1 MLRPTIHAVIYF
13 FIHAVILFGAAGRID
28 WLMAWLYFFIHAAS
42 AVFLFRLGDTE
53 MIQIRSSKEEGVK
66 RWDKV
71 LVVISV
77 VLFSP
82 VTFFIAGL
90 DYGRFH
96 WTPPLPIAVQMVA
109 LLFFAFGMFFSTWA
123 MVVNKFFVKFIRIQS
138 DRNHSVVTHGPY
150 KYVRHPGYTGAVFS
164 IIALPIAFGSLW
176 ALIPAVL
183 GLSLLVIRTYFEDQ
197 ILQNELEGYKEYAFN
212 VRWRLLPG
220 IW

>member
-1 MLRPTIHAVIYF
+1 MLRPTIHAIIYF
-13 FIHAVILFGAAGRID
+13 FIHAVILFGSAGRID
-28 WLMAWLYFFIHAAS
+28 WVMAWLYLFIHAAS
-42 AVFLFRLGDTE
+42 AVVLFFLGDEE

-90 DYGRFH
+90 DYGRFQ
-96 WTPPLPIAVQMVA
+96 WTPPLPIVVQYVA
-109 LLFFAFGMFFSTWA
+109 LLFFTFGMSFSTWA
-123 MVVNKFFVKFIRIQS
+123 MVSNKFFVKFIKIQL

-150 KYVRHPGYTGAVFS
+150 KYVRHPGYAGAVFAM
-164 IIALPIAFGSLW
+164 IALPIAFGSLW

-183 GLSLLVIRTYFEDQ
+183 GMSLLVIRTFFEDQ
-197 ILQNELEGYKEYAFN
+197 ILQNELKGYKEYVVQ

>member
-1 MLRPTIHAVIYF
+1 MIRPTIHAVIYF
-13 FIHAVILFGAAGRID
+13 FIHAVILFGSAGRID
-28 WLMAWLYFFIHAAS
+28 WLMAWLYLFIHSAS

-82 VTFFIAGL
+82 VTFLVAGL
-90 DYGRFH
+90 DYGRFY
-96 WTPPLPIAVQMVA
+96 WTPPLPIAVQTIA
-109 LLFFAFGMFFSTWA
+109 LLFFTLGMAFSTWA
-123 MVVNKFFVKFIRIQS
+123 MICNKFFVKFIKIQH

-150 KYVRHPGYTGAVFS
+150 QYVRHPGYAGAVFA
-164 IIALPIAFGSLW
+164 ITALPIAFGSLW

-197 ILQNELEGYKEYAFN
+197 ILQNELEGYKAYVAI